1 MPPRASRNVERP
13 PLATPRFTPKGLP
26 PERVRFPE
34 EIVVDRFIPTV
45 RALLVEDLSKRGLT
59 QSQVAERLGI
69 SQSAVSK
76 YELGKLSPDAR
87 LARDPR
93 VRRTVARVAPGLAS
107 GEVGPVEALAEF
119 LALARELEN
128 RGPICEIH
136 EEEMPALRGLGCDL
150 CLRAS
155 GSAVVAEQA
164 ALADVRAA
172 VRVLEASDALAAFI
186 PKVGANVALALAGA
200 RDASSVASVPGGL
213 FVMKSRVKA
222 PAPPEF
228 GVSRHM
234 AEIALAV
241 ARGDPERRAAMN
253 VATDA
258 RLLAAARAAGLAV
271 REVPAAIERAP
282 ASLDPEIAR
291 GADVLTH
298 GGDFGVE
305 PQTYLLGAS
314 ALAVAERAVGLATR
328 AG

>member
-1 MPPRASRNVERP
+1 M
-13 PLATPRFTPKGLP
+13 
-26 PERVRFPE
+26 RFPE

-45 RALLVEDLSKRGLT
+45 RALLVEDLTKRGLT

-93 VRRTVARVAPGLAS
+93 VKRTVARVGPALAS
-107 GEVGPVEALAEF
+107 GGMGPVEALAEF
-119 LALARELEN
+119 LALVRELEN

-150 CLRAS
+150 CLRAT
-155 GSAVVAEQA
+155 GSAVLAEQV

-186 PKVGANVALALAGA
+186 PKVGANVALALPGA
-200 RDASSVASVPGGL
+200 REPSGVASVPGGL
-213 FVMKSRVKA
+213 FVMKGRVKA

-234 AEIALAV
+234 AEVALAA
-241 ARGDPERRAAMN
+241 ARGDATRRAAMN
-253 VATDA
+253 VATDG
-258 RLLAAARAAGLAV
+258 RLLAAARAAGLVV
-271 REVPAAIERAP
+271 REIPPAVERSP
-282 ASLDPEIAR
+282 ASLDPGAAR
-291 GADVLTH
+291 GADVLSH
-298 GGDFGVE
+298 AGDFGVE
-305 PQTYLLGAS
+305 PQTYLLAAT
-314 ALAVAERAVGLATR
+314 ALAVAERATTLASAALKSPR
-328 AG
+328 GDP